1 MISTISSF
9 TIETLSTK
17 SFSTSSLIFGSKKTF
32 VENLKPSKI
41 EHLTGVVGADVSGL
55 DRGQSGVVRLGGG
68 RVDVLSLAP
77 GLKGVAKLSSSLH
90 LVLFGVLWVSTYG
103 LL

>member
-1 MISTISSF
+1 M
-9 TIETLSTK
+9 
-17 SFSTSSLIFGSKKTF
+17 
-32 VENLKPSKI
+32 
-41 EHLTGVVGADVSGL
+41 SGL
-55 DRGQSGVVRLGGG
+55 DRGQAGVVRLGGG